1 METELEEQSRDNK
14 ALQLAMDK
22 QERRLQA
29 SNTEMMKERRKV
41 CSNFTFKFVYAS
53 PFLRT
58 YVQNMRT
65 YRYIQYVHM
74 YIHTYLCVYIV

>member
-58 YVQNMRT
+58 YICT
-65 YRYIQYVHM
+65 EHAYIQIHTVCTYMYVH
-74 YIHTYLCVYIV
+74 T